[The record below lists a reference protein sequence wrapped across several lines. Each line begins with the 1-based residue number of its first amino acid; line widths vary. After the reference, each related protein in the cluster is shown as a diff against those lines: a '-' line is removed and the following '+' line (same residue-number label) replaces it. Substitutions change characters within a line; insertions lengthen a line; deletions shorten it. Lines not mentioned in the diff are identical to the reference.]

1 MLAAFSLLWN
11 ASDKLPDVTI
21 EAAKLFRG
29 SQERLCILNGSRNFQ
44 AIANDTGV
52 LQQLLALALV
62 VTRYLRRI
70 KPAKGCAIAFAFV
83 ENDLPTQTRL
93 SAFENKKLKELA
105 IIVNRHTP
113 FLVMISN

>member
-11 ASDKLPDVTI
+11 AGYKLPEVTI

-44 AIANDTGV
+44 AIANDAGV
-52 LQQLLALALV
+52 LQQLLTFALV
-62 VTRYLRRI
+62 VTRYLCRI
-70 KPAKGCAIAFAFV
+70 KAAERCAIALAFV

-93 SAFENKKLKELA
+93 SAFENEKLKELA